1 MYKLYKCSVVTDRY
15 SYDFDIVDES
25 KTKAV
30 NKSLNYVR
38 KNYKGEDVIGGGSKE
53 TKDGFDKKSIKLI
66 ERNENET
73 PYY

>member
-1 MYKLYKCSVVTDRY
+1 MQMYKLYKCSVVTDRY

-38 KNYKGEDVIGGGSKE
+38 K
-53 TKDGFDKKSIKLI
+53 KL
-66 ERNENET
+66 
-73 PYY
+73 